1 MIKKLLIG
9 TAILAMTGIAGCVVV
24 PPRVAYVGPAVVAP
38 APVVVFN
45 PFFGWWGGYGY
56 GYHYGGYYHH
66 GYYR

>member
-9 TAILAMTGIAGCVVV
+9 TALFAMSGLAGCVVV
-24 PPRVAYVGPAVVAP
+24 PPRAAYVGPVVVAP

-56 GYHYGGYYHH
+56 GYRGYYHH